1 MITAYKIKLKQ
12 NKKKSFKKCEQVT
25 IQNNK
30 LSKPSSASVTNYSMT
45 LAQLFKK
52 LFFTKQYCHKVY
64 NVPTYTYIPIT
75 GKKKLASSL

>member
-52 LFFTKQYCHKVY
+52 LFFT
-64 NVPTYTYIPIT
+64 
-75 GKKKLASSL
+75 